1 MGFVISKFWEPI
13 HTNDQCPLLVFVH
26 TVDSY
31 CAHFSNGDPL
41 SSFYFSKFG
50 HAFTAIFLLLSWYAF
65 LSPAN
70 EVWGKVI
77 FLHLSVIL
85 FTVGGGVCLS
95 ACWDTHP
102 PPGPDP
108 PSPGGVHAVRYGQ
121 QAGGTHP
128 TGMHSCIVLIWV
140 IGICVSFNRL
150 QLEKPNP
157 ILFFFPFLFSPI
169 SFCPLKLAP
178 YVFFT
183 KTERHLK
190 KRIHDKLMVRGGYFG
205 NCLST

>member
-1 MGFVISKFWEPI
+1 MVCTFIARKRSLGQDNIFAPVCHS
-13 HTNDQCPLLVFVH
+13 VH
-26 TVDSY
+26 Y
-31 CAHFSNGDPL
+31 
-41 SSFYFSKFG
+41 
-50 HAFTAIFLLLSWYAF
+50 
-65 LSPAN
+65 
-70 EVWGKVI
+70 
-77 FLHLSVIL
+77 
-85 FTVGGGVCLS
+85 GGVS
-95 ACWDTHP
+95 ASVHVGIRTHP
-102 PPGPDP
+102 RDQTPPP
-108 PSPGGVHAVRYGQ
+108 PGGVHAVRYGH

-157 ILFFFPFLFSPI
+157 NLFFFPFLFSPI

-190 KRIHDKLMVRGGYFG
+190 KRIHNKLMVRGGYFV

>member
-1 MGFVISKFWEPI
+1 MIFRPNYKGHYTEGIDHHDADLRQRSKRPVIFETMGFVISKFWEPI

-31 CAHFSNGDPL
+31 CTHFSNGDPL

-65 LSPAN
+65 LPPAN

-95 ACWDTHP
+95 VCWDTHP

-108 PSPGGVHAVRYGQ
+108 PPRAECMLWD
-121 QAGGTHP
+121 T
-128 TGMHSCIVLIWV
+128 I
-140 IGICVSFNRL
+140 N
-150 QLEKPNP
+150 
-157 ILFFFPFLFSPI
+157 ILFFPFLFSPI